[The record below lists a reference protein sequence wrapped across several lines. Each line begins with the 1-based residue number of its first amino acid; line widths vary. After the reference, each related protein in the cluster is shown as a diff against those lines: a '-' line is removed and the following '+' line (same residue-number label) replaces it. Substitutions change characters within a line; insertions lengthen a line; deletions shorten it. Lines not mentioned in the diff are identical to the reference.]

1 MDGEKEQATGEEPAA
16 DRSQDQAI
24 GGDQLRAV
32 HLAGEDSDLMA
43 LCQQFQISLRVGS
56 RTKDRTEHDRTK
68 V

>member
-1 MDGEKEQATGEEPAA
+1 
-16 DRSQDQAI
+16 
-24 GGDQLRAV
+24 V